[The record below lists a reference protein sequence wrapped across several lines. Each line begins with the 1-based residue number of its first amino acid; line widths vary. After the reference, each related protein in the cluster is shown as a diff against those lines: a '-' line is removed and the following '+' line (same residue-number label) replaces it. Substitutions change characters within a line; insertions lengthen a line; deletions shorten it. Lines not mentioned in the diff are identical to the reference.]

1 MTAFGIGAAFFYSI
15 FLLPALLKISV
26 GFKKKEQMKDSIM
39 VKLASFIINF
49 YKPFLVASILAT
61 ILIGVMIKK
70 IEINDKFV
78 QYFDHS
84 ISFRPDTELM
94 MKNLSGIYEIDF
106 SISSKGQNK

>member
-1 MTAFGIGAAFFYSI
+1 
-15 FLLPALLKISV
+15 
-26 GFKKKEQMKDSIM
+26 MKDSIM

-78 QYFDHS
+78 QYFTTLFLLDQ
-84 ISFRPDTELM
+84 I
-94 MKNLSGIYEIDF
+94 
-106 SISSKGQNK
+106 QNSR